1 MPSPAPIQPMPSL
14 VVALTATGAE
24 SASARFRS
32 ISARWGPIR
41 GASQISVAST
51 FDTRPRRLPSAT
63 AQQVEGVGVSPA
75 LVVRRE
81 QRAEVPQA
89 ARSEHGVD
97 HGVGEHVGVGMAL
110 EASLVRDLDAA
121 EHQPAP
127 SGEAVGVVADPDPGA
142 HRPPGAHPSG
152 SRRRSR
158 RSNTAISSIP
168 QSRIAAT
175 ALS

>member
-1 MPSPAPIQPMPSL
+1 MPSL

-51 FDTRPRRLPSAT
+51 FDTFPAQVAERHP
-63 AQQVEGVGVSPA
+63 QQVEGVGVSPA

-81 QRAEVPQA
+81 QRAEVPEPG
-89 ARSEHGVD
+89 RSEHGVD

-121 EHQPAP
+121 EDQPAAR
-127 SGEAVGVVADPDPGA
+127 GEAVGVVAHPD
-142 HRPPGAHPSG
+142 PGAHPSG
-152 SRRRSR
+152 SKRRSR
-158 RSNTAISSIP
+158 RSNTAILSIP